1 MIFNHHKLLRE
12 LLDQTMQITYKSVGF
27 KVNFHEAD
35 LFELNRSE
43 IWNNSREIY
52 KELMLK

>member
-1 MIFNHHKLLRE
+1 MPSPLPVKRNL
-12 LLDQTMQITYKSVGF
+12 QI
-27 KVNFHEAD
+27 
-35 LFELNRSE
+35 RSE

>member
-27 KVNFHEAD
+27 KVNLRWHQGF
-35 LFELNRSE
+35 LNKNLNILVIS
-43 IWNNSREIY
+43 
-52 KELMLK
+52 LA